1 MNREDELQKLIVAA
15 NFRDAESFIHDNNLE
30 VDVQKHGWVESAAI
44 FGALNGDVEFLK
56 FLGKRDPALFNRR
69 RLQTLLVGT
78 YPDRS
83 LLYYACKQKGMVDMV
98 KYLIQFCDCN
108 ADTRVSPLV
117 QAVLTGD
124 AAMVDALL
132 QDGAAV
138 NEKERS
144 EGVLLL
150 QLAAARRDDQKNA
163 LELVSLFLS
172 QTGKQR
178 VHVNQVDG
186 SGETALYVAAKHNMV
201 DVATLLLHNAPRGEE
216 SLRDRLRALELA
228 KEKQSTCSEGTYTA
242 MMQILTACKCV

>member
-1 MNREDELQKLIVAA
+1 MNKEDELQGLIIAA
-15 NFRDAESFIHDNNLE
+15 NFRDAESFICDNNLE
-30 VDVQKHGWVESAAI
+30 VDVSKYGWVSTAAI

-83 LLYYACKQKGMVDMV
+83 LLYYASKQPGMVEMV
-98 KYLIQFCDCN
+98 KYLLQFCDCN
-108 ADTRVSPLV
+108 ADTRVSPLL
-117 QAVLTGD
+117 QATMTGD

-132 QDGAAV
+132 QDGATV

-150 QLAAARRDDQKNA
+150 QIAAARTDNA
-163 LELVSLFLS
+163 NTALDLVSLLLA

-186 SGETALYVAAKHNMV
+186 SGETVLYIATKHNLV
-201 DVATLLLHNAPRGEE
+201 DVVTLLLRHAPCTEE
-216 SLRDRLRALELA
+216 NTKDRLRALEML
-228 KEKQSTCSEGTYTA
+228 KEKQLTCSEGTYNA
-242 MMQILTACKCV
+242 MMQVLIGRN